1 MSRITDKEKL
11 LKIVEISPDRFES
24 IVLNYITHNIKDFDA
39 SRIFDLT
46 SDINDILLSLI
57 RHLEY
62 AKDVSWERALYLKT
76 YLKGGMYT
84 TKEAE
89 IEALPLQ
96 IGHAEK
102 IMEVCNKNI
111 SVGDW

>member
-1 MSRITDKEKL
+1 MTDKEKL
-11 LKIVEISPDRFES
+11 LKIIEISPDRFES

-57 RHLEY
+57 RYLEY
-62 AKDVSWERALYLKT
+62 AKDISWERALYLRT
-76 YLKGGMYT
+76 YLSGGMYT

-89 IEALPLQ
+89 IEALP
-96 IGHAEK
+96 IHVGHAEK
-102 IMEVCNKNI
+102 IIKVCGTNI
-111 SVGDW
+111 HDDVW